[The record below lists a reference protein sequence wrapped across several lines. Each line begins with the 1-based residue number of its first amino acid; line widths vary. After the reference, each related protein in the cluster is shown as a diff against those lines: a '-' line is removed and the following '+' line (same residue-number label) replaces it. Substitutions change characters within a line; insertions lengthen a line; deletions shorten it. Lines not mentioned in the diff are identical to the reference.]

1 MPNPFP
7 PGRRSSTSPNS
18 DLVGL
23 GTSLLTGGKEWL
35 REKTAPIADAVKRG
49 LEPGDYL
56 SGRLRNAVQAP
67 EKYGRERIDTGDT
80 TVVVVGGGADGYTTS
95 DFSGARAYADSFSNK
110 KFFTHLETKLRREA
124 VLRSIEERAKGGPI
138 ILVGHSWGGP
148 QAYELARDLT
158 DRGNSVIGLFTAD
171 PVSSKPSGAR
181 PRTFW
186 VNVAAASRSP
196 NLSDHIA
203 KFGGKPS
210 QLPVRTAD
218 IDATGAGH
226 HEELASIMQQRLNGG
241 VSAEDQIQALVKTA
255 SRVAPRR

>member
-7 PGRRSSTSPNS
+7 PSRRSSTSPNS

-110 KFFTHLETKLRREA
+110 KFFTHLETTLRREA

-158 DRGNSVIGLFTAD
+158 DRGNSA
-171 PVSSKPSGAR
+171 
-181 PRTFW
+181 
-186 VNVAAASRSP
+186 
-196 NLSDHIA
+196 
-203 KFGGKPS
+203 
-210 QLPVRTAD
+210 
-218 IDATGAGH
+218 GAGH
-226 HEELASIMQQRLNGG
+226 HEELASLMQQRLDGG
-241 VSAEDQIQALVKTA
+241 VSAENQIQALVKTA